1 MICIICYLCIFFNI
15 ISLSLTLYIYIYK
28 FVCDRRDDA
37 RVHMAAATMFEPIE
51 SVALKTNINF
61 ARVKTIKNA
70 AGAADAGI

>member
-1 MICIICYLCIFFNI
+1 M
-15 ISLSLTLYIYIYK
+15 
-28 FVCDRRDDA
+28 CDRREDA